1 MLRGLQRYDVAR
13 FALDKGT
20 DVAAPKAQRT
30 VSFMEILGLVIDP
43 SDAGQM
49 PAHVVGYRF
58 DDMRLRKS
66 SLVEMGHP

>member
-1 MLRGLQRYDVAR
+1 M
-13 FALDKGT
+13 
-20 DVAAPKAQRT
+20 
-30 VSFMEILGLVIDP
+30 SFMEILGLVIDP

-49 PAHVVGYRF
+49 PAHVVGNRF